1 MAASLVRRSVR
12 LVLGALLA
20 LTPLATL
27 AAQSGTVQGK
37 VTDSTGA
44 ALAGANVIVDRTT
57 LRVTT
62 ATSGRYVFHGVPTGT
77 QTIRVRAIG
86 YTAASADVKVA
97 GGDVIEQD
105 FVLTRSPVELAP
117 IDVVVGSRGQHTAA
131 QELAV
136 PVDVYT
142 TEQLQQ
148 QGTTET
154 GQILAALSP
163 SVNFPTQSITDAND
177 IVRPFTL
184 RGLSP
189 DHTLVLINGW
199 RQHQTALLNTFPYG
213 SGAGSSG
220 VDLNAIPGSAIDR
233 IEVLRDGASA
243 QYGSDAI
250 AGVVNLVMK
259 EGKFTPFLNADAGYY
274 VTKDYPDDG
283 TRVNLNGG
291 WGFNVGRG
299 TLALF
304 GEYQHANPTNRA
316 WADPSAQT
324 ATTLPDSVD
333 PSNGH
338 VVHKNNPVPQ
348 PNLHWG
354 DGLEKDILTFGNF
367 RMPLNQTGSTEFYA
381 FGGYSNR
388 DGTGNA
394 FFRSFDSERNWQE
407 LYPLGFL
414 PQFHPNVN
422 DYSFTGGI
430 RTGVSGWAVDFGG
443 SYGYNKFEYR
453 MEHTNNASLGP
464 CLDTPC
470 APGPDGA
477 LGTPDDIDLTNQLSF
492 NAGDLKRT
500 EALAGLNFSKAL
512 KVGLPKPLNVAIGAA
527 YRHETYQII
536 AGDSASW
543 INGGHLAQ
551 DSVANPGTLAP
562 AGSSGFPG
570 FAPTDASNNNRN
582 NFGTY
587 LDLETNLSQ
596 QLLVNVAGRYE
607 NYSDFGDRVTGKA
620 AVRFQPTKR
629 FVLRGAANTGFRAPG
644 LPQSFFSHT
653 TTNFIG
659 GQLVEVGNFPV
670 DNHASKVFGA
680 KPLKEETSYNF
691 SAGFAV
697 SPKDNLTFTVDY
709 YHIKINDRILLGAT
723 FDGSADPVVA
733 QVLVDSGIT
742 NVSAVQFFTNGL
754 DTKTDGVDITGN
766 WLVPAGATGTLN
778 FNAVVNYT
786 ANKITRV
793 DPLPPVLQGTATTY
807 TSILDLV
814 TTLAIEKERP
824 DWRGTLTTSYLN
836 GRFHGL
842 VRGMY
847 YGKFESA
854 EPSFTDAEK
863 YSGKALADA
872 EVGFRFNQVDLSL
885 GCRNL
890 FDTYPD
896 KMQSP
901 NNNNGNTLPWAAA
914 SPFGYNGR
922 YIYTRAQM
930 VLGW

>member
-12 LVLGALLA
+12 LAFGVLLA

-57 LRVTT
+57 LKVTT
-62 ATSGRYVFHGVPTGT
+62 AASGRYVLRGVPTGT
-77 QTIRVRAIG
+77 LTIRVRAIG
-86 YTAASADVKVA
+86 FSPASAEVQVA
-97 GGDVIEQD
+97 AGDVVEKD
-105 FVLTRSPVELAP
+105 FILVRSPVELAP
-117 IDVVVGSRGQHTAA
+117 IDVVVGSRGKHVAA
-131 QELAV
+131 NELAV

-142 TEQLQQ
+142 TEDLQQ
-148 QGTTET
+148 QGTAET
-154 GQILAALSP
+154 GQILASLSP
-163 SVNFPTQSITDAND
+163 SINFPTQSITDAND

-220 VDLNAIPGSAIDR
+220 VDLNAIPSGAIDR
-233 IEVLRDGASA
+233 VEVLRDGASA

-250 AGVVNLVMK
+250 AGVVNIVMK
-259 EGKFTPFLNADAGYY
+259 EGKITPFLNASAGRYN
-274 VTKDYPDDG
+274 TANYPDDG
-283 TRVNLNGG
+283 TAVDLNGG
-291 WGFNVGRG
+291 LGFGVGRG

-304 GEYQHANPTNRA
+304 GEYQHSDPTNRA

-324 ATTLPDSVD
+324 ATAPPDSID
-333 PSNGH
+333 PGDGH
-338 VVHKNNPVPQ
+338 VIHKNNPVPQ

-354 DGLEKDILTFGNF
+354 DGLEKDAMTFANF
-367 RMPLNQTGSTEFYA
+367 RMPLNAAGSTEFYA
-381 FGGYSNR
+381 FGGYSHR
-388 DGTGNA
+388 VGTGNA

-414 PQFHPNVN
+414 PEFHPTVN
-422 DYSFTGGI
+422 DYSVAGGI
-430 RTGVSGWAVDFGG
+430 RTSVGGWALDFGG
-443 SYGYNKFEYR
+443 SFGFNKFNYD
-453 MEHTNNASLGP
+453 MDHTNNASLGP
-464 CLDTPC
+464 CLGTPC
-470 APGPDGA
+470 APGPDGI
-477 LGTPDDIDLTNQLSF
+477 LGNGDDILVANQFSF
-492 NAGDLKRT
+492 YAGSLQRS
-500 EALAGLNFSKAL
+500 EALAGINFSKEV
-512 KVGLPKPLNVAIGAA
+512 KIGLPKPLNIAIGAA
-527 YRHETYQII
+527 YRHENYQII

-543 INGGHLAQ
+543 VNGGHLAQ
-551 DSVANPGTLAP
+551 DSVASPGTLAP

-570 FAPTDASNNNRN
+570 FAPTDASDNSRN

-587 LDLETNLSQ
+587 ADLETNLTSQ
-596 QLLVNVAGRYE
+596 FLVNVAARYE
-607 NYSDFGDRVTGKA
+607 NYSDFGDRVTGKLA
-620 AVRFQPTKR
+620 LRYQPTKR

-680 KPLKEETSYNF
+680 KPLTEETSVNL
-691 SAGFAV
+691 SAGFAFT
-697 SPKDNLTFTVDY
+697 PRDNLTFTVDY
-709 YHIKINDRILLGAT
+709 FHIKINNRILLGAT
-723 FDGSADPVVA
+723 FDGTSDPVVA
-733 QVLVDSGIT
+733 QILVDSNIT
-742 NVSAVQFFTNGL
+742 NISAVQFFTNGL
-754 DTKTDGVDITGN
+754 DTQTDGVDITGD
-766 WLVPAGATGTLN
+766 WRIPSGQGA
-778 FNAVVNYT
+778 FDVNAAVNYT
-786 ANKITRV
+786 RNHITHV
-793 DPLPPVLQGTATTY
+793 DGLPPVLQGTATTY

-814 TTLAIEKERP
+814 TKLAIERERP
-824 DWRGTLTTSYLN
+824 DWRGTLTGSYLN
-836 GRFHGL
+836 GRFHALG
-842 VRGMY
+842 RGSY
-847 YGKFESA
+847 YGGFRSA
-854 EPSFTDAEK
+854 EPSFTDAED
-863 YSGKALADA
+863 YSGKALFDA

-885 GCRNL
+885 GARNL

-896 KMQSP
+896 KMKNS

-922 YIYTRAQM
+922 FIYTRAQM